1 MHSDEKNIASIKEIP
16 AEGNISE
23 LCNKYYHHLKN
34 KEAVSK
40 LFFKERVSI
49 AHEIISEAK
58 EDEVYFYRR
67 TLEEQFSVSDI
78 TRENF
83 LHAPAVNLA
92 SNDYLGFTKHPD
104 IIRQGIGALKKYG
117 TGSGSVPML
126 AGTTPLHKELE
137 DILAS
142 FTNYE
147 AAITFSSCYAA
158 NYGLLT
164 TLLTSSDVAILDTLV
179 HASIIDGCCN
189 TNKIFFKHNDPVS
202 LKMALHK
209 ASQFKNKLVIV
220 DGVYSMDGDI
230 ALLNEIIEVTKENGA
245 WLMVDESHA
254 IGVIGNNG
262 EGTHSYFSL
271 EEKADIVSCSLGK
284 ALGGIGGF
292 IAGSKEL
299 ISFIELTSRPF
310 IFSTSIPQNVCA
322 QLIRA
327 IELLQTDNSVLKKL
341 WSNIEYFKDGIQQ
354 TGFDVSNSQSA
365 IIPLIIRDEVKLL
378 HFCHSLHN
386 DGVFVNPI
394 FFPVVPKRKSR
405 IRISVTAALNKDELT
420 FVLDKIELA
429 AHQLRILK

>member
-1 MHSDEKNIASIKEIP
+1 
-16 AEGNISE
+16 
-23 LCNKYYHHLKN
+23 
-34 KEAVSK
+34 
-40 LFFKERVSI
+40 
-49 AHEIISEAK
+49 
-58 EDEVYFYRR
+58 
-67 TLEEQFSVSDI
+67 
-78 TRENF
+78 
-83 LHAPAVNLA
+83 
-92 SNDYLGFTKHPD
+92 
-104 IIRQGIGALKKYG
+104 
-117 TGSGSVPML
+117 
-126 AGTTPLHKELE
+126 
-137 DILAS
+137 
-142 FTNYE
+142 
-147 AAITFSSCYAA
+147 
-158 NYGLLT
+158 
-164 TLLTSSDVAILDTLV
+164 
-179 HASIIDGCCN
+179 
-189 TNKIFFKHNDPVS
+189 
-202 LKMALHK
+202 
-209 ASQFKNKLVIV
+209 
-220 DGVYSMDGDI
+220 
-230 ALLNEIIEVTKENGA
+230 
-245 WLMVDESHA
+245 MVDESHA

-271 EEKADIVSCSLGK
+271 DEKADIVSCSLGK

-420 FVLDKIELA
+420 FALDKIENA
-429 AHQLRILK
+429 AHQLKIFK